1 MPGAEQSLET
11 DFFSRRG
18 IAIERTD
25 RTKHS
30 CSVLLT
36 GPEGHYLEFL
46 IEGPDNAS
54 DERLLGELSFLLVHS
69 KAHGRRVR

>member
-18 IAIERTD
+18 ITIERTD

-54 DERLLGELSFLLVHS
+54 DERLLGEFSFLLAHS